1 MQQDTTVL
9 QVSGLKKRYGSVVA
23 VDGLDLTVR
32 KGEIFGLLGPN
43 GAGKSTTLECILGT
57 RTPDAGSVRILGQAP
72 HEEQRRLFARIG
84 VQFQDANYPGGIRVG
99 ELYRM
104 FAVLYEDP
112 LPADELLSRFG
123 LAGLMRQEVA
133 TLSGGQ
139 RQKLSLALALVN
151 RPELVF
157 LDELTTGL
165 DPAARR
171 HVWQTL
177 RSLRET
183 GLTIILTSHYMDE
196 VDRLCD
202 RILIMDRGRAVVT
215 GTPAAVSKS
224 AGKENL
230 EEAYLAHLGL
240 EACDASYLDAV

>member
-1 MQQDTTVL
+1 MQHDTLVL
-9 QVSGLKKRYGSVVA
+9 QVSGLKKRYGATVA

-43 GAGKSTTLECILGT
+43 GAGKSTTLECVLGT
-57 RTPDAGSVRILGQAP
+57 RIPDAGTVRILGHTPQ
-72 HEEQRRLFARIG
+72 QDRRHLFARIG

-104 FAVLYEDP
+104 FAILHDDP
-112 LPADELLSRFG
+112 LPVEQLLARFG
-123 LAGLMRQEVA
+123 LAGLERQEVA

-171 HVWQTL
+171 KVWQTL
-177 RSLRET
+177 RSLRDT
-183 GLTIILTSHYMDE
+183 GLTVILTSHYMDE

-202 RILIMDRGRAVVT
+202 RILIMDRGRAVAT
-215 GTPAAVSKS
+215 GTPAEIVTS
-224 AGKENL
+224 AGKDNL
-230 EEAYLAHLGL
+230 EEAYLAYIGL
-240 EACDASYLDAV
+240 EACDAPYLDAV